1 MREIKFRAWDEDEK
15 EMINNVQNGNSGWH
29 LGDFLGSEGFKVMEY
44 TTQPTVDDEEIYEG
58 DIVRFCAISPMSK
71 VPDGFTGEVRWIE
84 CGFYVVNGE
93 NIHPLFDECREWE
106 VVGNIYENP
115 ELLEQ

>member
-1 MREIKFRAWDEDEK
+1 MRKIKFRAWDIANK
-15 EMINNVQNGNSGWH
+15 LMINAENLAFEDYEPISYLLNNTCLEIMQ
-29 LGDFLGSEGFKVMEY
+29 Y
-44 TTQPTVDDEEIYEG
+44 TTQLTVDDEEIYEG
-58 DIVRFCAISPMSK
+58 DIVRFCAISPMSE

-93 NIHPLFDECREWE
+93 NIHQLFDECREWE

-115 ELLEQ
+115 ELVS